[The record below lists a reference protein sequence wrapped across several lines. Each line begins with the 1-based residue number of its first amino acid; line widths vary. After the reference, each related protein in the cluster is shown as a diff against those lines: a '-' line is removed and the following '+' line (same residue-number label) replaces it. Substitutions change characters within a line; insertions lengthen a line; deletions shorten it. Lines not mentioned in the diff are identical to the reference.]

1 MVEEVNLE
9 EEKDAKENGKGDAK
23 GGGKGDANEDGK
35 GDDEDWGT
43 VHDQPVTDD
52 LEEVGVKDDTD
63 LDITEP
69 FKEAEHVESAQA
81 EQIEEEKEIREA
93 VEEKEKQ
100 KDIAQKQELEEKEK
114 KKQKMKEEQ
123 EEQRKAEQKK
133 KEDEQK
139 KRIEEKKR
147 KEEALKKKEEEQKK
161 NEEEQKKKDE
171 EQKREEE
178 KQKRMKEE
186 QKKKE
191 DNQKVVQSETSNG
204 MKRKSNSDA
213 CPASKLKKAKHSK
226 PDKYWKILR
235 SKFMIGES
243 ALTLEELIETDVIDR
258 GVLVFLLDISK
269 TDDFFQ
275 DYFNKFEGF
284 ESAERLLVED
294 RFTGVYL
301 VTFEESEAADN
312 FVKLQRTLW
321 DGSPLSKVI
330 WE

>member
-1 MVEEVNLE
+1 MVEEVNIE
-9 EEKDAKENGKGDAK
+9 EEKDAKEDGKGDSK
-23 GGGKGDANEDGK
+23 ENGK

-43 VHDQPVTDD
+43 VHDHPVTDD

-63 LDITEP
+63 LDTTEP
-69 FKEAEHVESAQA
+69 FKEAEDVEKSAQA
-81 EQIEEEKEIREA
+81 EQIEEEKGIREA
-93 VEEKEKQ
+93 VQEEKIVRKE
-100 KDIAQKQELEEKEK
+100 ELEEKEQR
-114 KKQKMKEEQ
+114 KQKLQEEQ
-123 EEQRKAEQKK
+123 EDRREEEQKK

-161 NEEEQKKKDE
+161 NEEEQKKKEE

-191 DNQKVVQSETSNG
+191 DNQKIVQNETSNG

-213 CPASKLKKAKHSK
+213 CPASKVKKAKHSK

-301 VTFEESEAADN
+301 VTFEESETADN

-321 DGSPLSKVI
+321 DGSPLTKVI

>member
-9 EEKDAKENGKGDAK
+9 EEKDAKEN
-23 GGGKGDANEDGK
+23 GK

-52 LEEVGVKDDTD
+52 LEEVGVKD
-63 LDITEP
+63 LDIIEP

-114 KKQKMKEEQ
+114 KKQRMEEDQ

-147 KEEALKKKEEEQKK
+147 KEEALKKKEDEQKK
-161 NEEEQKKKDE
+161 NEEEQK
-171 EQKREEE
+171 KREEE

-186 QKKKE
+186 QKKNE
-191 DNQKVVQSETSNG
+191 DNQKIVQNETSNG

-321 DGSPLSKVI
+321 DGSPLSKVT

>member
-9 EEKDAKENGKGDAK
+9 EEKDAKENGKC
-23 GGGKGDANEDGK
+23 DANEDGK

-63 LDITEP
+63 LDTTEP
-69 FKEAEHVESAQA
+69 FKEAEHVEKSAQA
-81 EQIEEEKEIREA
+81 EQIEEEKKIREA

-114 KKQKMKEEQ
+114 KKQRMEEDQ

-139 KRIEEKKR
+139 KRIEEKKS
-147 KEEALKKKEEEQKK
+147 KEEALKKKEDEQKK
-161 NEEEQKKKDE
+161 NEEEQK
-171 EQKREEE
+171 KREEE

-191 DNQKVVQSETSNG
+191 DDQKIVQNETSNG

-213 CPASKLKKAKHSK
+213 CPASKVKKAKHSK

-321 DGSPLSKVI
+321 DGSPLTKVI

>member
-1 MVEEVNLE
+1 MNLE

-23 GGGKGDANEDGK
+23 VGGKGDAKENGK

-52 LEEVGVKDDTD
+52 LEEVGVKDDTN
-63 LDITEP
+63 LDTTEP
-69 FKEAEHVESAQA
+69 FKEAEDVEKSAPA
-81 EQIEEEKEIREA
+81 EQIAEEKEIREA

-161 NEEEQKKKDE
+161 NEEEQKKKEE

-191 DNQKVVQSETSNG
+191 DNQKIVQNETSNG

-213 CPASKLKKAKHSK
+213 CPASKVKKAKHSK

-301 VTFEESEAADN
+301 VTYEESEAADN

-321 DGSPLSKVI
+321 DGSPLSKVT

>member
-23 GGGKGDANEDGK
+23 ENGK

-69 FKEAEHVESAQA
+69 FKEADHVESAPA

-147 KEEALKKKEEEQKK
+147 KEEALKKKEEQKK
-161 NEEEQKKKDE
+161 NEEEQK
-171 EQKREEE
+171 KREEE

-191 DNQKVVQSETSNG
+191 DNQKIVQNETSNG

-213 CPASKLKKAKHSK
+213 CPASKVKKAKHSK

>member
-1 MVEEVNLE
+1 MNLE
-9 EEKDAKENGKGDAK
+9 EEKDAKEN
-23 GGGKGDANEDGK
+23 GK

-52 LEEVGVKDDTD
+52 LEEVGVKDNTD

-69 FKEAEHVESAQA
+69 FKEADHVESAQA

-114 KKQKMKEEQ
+114 KKQKMQEEQ

-147 KEEALKKKEEEQKK
+147 KEEALKKKEDEQKK
-161 NEEEQKKKDE
+161 NEEEQKKKEE

-191 DNQKVVQSETSNG
+191 DNQKIVQKETSNG

-213 CPASKLKKAKHSK
+213 GPASKVKKAKHSK

-321 DGSPLSKVI
+321 DGSPLTKVI

>member
-1 MVEEVNLE
+1 MNLE

-23 GGGKGDANEDGK
+23 ENGKGDANEDGK

-52 LEEVGVKDDTD
+52 LEEVGAKDNTD
-63 LDITEP
+63 LDTTEP
-69 FKEAEHVESAQA
+69 FKEAEHVESAPA
-81 EQIEEEKEIREA
+81 EQVEEEKEIREA

-114 KKQKMKEEQ
+114 KKQRMEEDQ

-147 KEEALKKKEEEQKK
+147 KEEALKKKEEQRK
-161 NEEEQKKKDE
+161 NEEEQKKKEE

-186 QKKKE
+186 KKKKE
-191 DNQKVVQSETSNG
+191 DNQKIVQNETSNG

-213 CPASKLKKAKHSK
+213 CPASKVKKAKHSK

-301 VTFEESEAADN
+301 VTYEESEAADN

-321 DGSPLSKVI
+321 DGSPLTKVI

>member
-23 GGGKGDANEDGK
+23 VGGKGDAKENGKGDAKENGK
-35 GDDEDWGT
+35 GDDEDRGT

-69 FKEAEHVESAQA
+69 FKEANHVESAPA

-100 KDIAQKQELEEKEK
+100 KKIAQKQELEE
-114 KKQKMKEEQ
+114 
-123 EEQRKAEQKK
+123 EQRKEEQKK

-147 KEEALKKKEEEQKK
+147 KEEALKKKEDEQKK
-161 NEEEQKKKDE
+161 NEEEQK
-171 EQKREEE
+171 KREEE

-191 DNQKVVQSETSNG
+191 DNQKIVQNETSNG

-213 CPASKLKKAKHSK
+213 CPASKVKKVKHSK

-301 VTFEESEAADN
+301 VTYEESEAADN

-321 DGSPLSKVI
+321 DGSPLTKVI